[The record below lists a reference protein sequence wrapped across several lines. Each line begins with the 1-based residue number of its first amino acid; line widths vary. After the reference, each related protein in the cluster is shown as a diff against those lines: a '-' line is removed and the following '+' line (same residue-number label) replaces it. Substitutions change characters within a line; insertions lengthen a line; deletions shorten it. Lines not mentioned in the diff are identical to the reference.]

1 MRNPTYARYA
11 QFVPNMAEQF
21 LRQTG
26 AFGSRQTE
34 KTEAAHMT
42 ACDFRRFPGG
52 QGYQGKL
59 RRLYRR
65 LPARTAL
72 FYERR
77 PPLEPYA
84 VPLCSPCGGGLPF
97 RPDLQ

>member
-1 MRNPTYARYA
+1 MQEHVRNPTYARYA

-26 AFGSRQTE
+26 AFGSWQTE

-42 ACDFRRFPGG
+42 ACDF
-52 QGYQGKL
+52 